1 MAITPIVL
9 SPAWVGYNEP
19 LDPSRHYIFRLFAS
33 AVDAEES
40 ARNAFLTTLAKYTG
54 LEIPVAY
61 KSGITGVGSAQIN
74 LANSTVKSDVT
85 LPKNSLVTYSF
96 FAQPVDAY
104 ATGAHINIAANVIDP
119 RVTAILIERAPSAR
133 VTEEDLEG
141 YEDAGNR
148 ALIAKGVARPYPYDL
163 ALQPDKGYFGVFHF
177 TGAMPG
183 ELDIVKKLAT
193 VGVTYAD
200 MGKSYGAKLRGE
212 NFWGVWMIT
221 TGYPPTPRQLA
232 DALGAQ
238 VVYIDR
244 RIDVTAEDL
253 HLATGT
259 GRMEAV
265 VDRLVEDA
273 LALPEAAERIVALL
287 TTDIPKKILDT
298 ADALK
303 WVAIGLVGVL
313 VGGVI
318 VKTLN
323 YSTGKRG
330 NR

>member
-33 AVDAEES
+33 SVESEES
-40 ARNAFLTTLAKYTG
+40 ARNAFLTKLAKYTG
-54 LEIPVAY
+54 LEIPLAY
-61 KSGITGVGSAQIN
+61 KSGVTGVGSPRIN
-74 LANSTVKSDVT
+74 LANSTLTSDVT
-85 LPKNSLVTYSF
+85 LPKGSLVTYSF

-133 VTEEDLEG
+133 VTEEDLES

-148 ALIAKGVARPYPYDL
+148 ALIAGEVMRPYPYDL
-163 ALQPDKGYFGVFHF
+163 ALKPDKGYFGVFHF
-177 TGAMPG
+177 KGSMPG

-193 VGVTYAD
+193 VGVTYVD
-200 MGKSYGAKLRGE
+200 MGPSYGAKLRGE

-221 TGYPPTPRQLA
+221 AGYPPTPRQLA

-244 RIDVTAEDL
+244 RIDVSAEYLHTA
-253 HLATGT
+253 AGT
-259 GRMEAV
+259 GRIEAV
-265 VDRLVEDA
+265 VDRLVEA
-273 LALPEAAERIVALL
+273 AIALPEAATSLVEVFAN
-287 TTDIPKKILDT
+287 DIPKKIVET
-298 ADALK
+298 ADVLK
-303 WVAIGLVGVL
+303 WVAVGLIGVL
-313 VGGVI
+313 VGGVAI
-318 VKTLN
+318 KTLN
-323 YSTGKRG
+323 YATGKRG
-330 NR
+330 NK

>member
-1 MAITPIVL
+1 MSVTPIVL

-61 KSGITGVGSAQIN
+61 KSGITGVGSPYIN

-212 NFWGVWMIT
+212 NFWGV
-221 TGYPPTPRQLA
+221 
-232 DALGAQ
+232 
-238 VVYIDR
+238 YIDR

-265 VDRLVEDA
+265 VDQLVEDA

-330 NR
+330 KNR